1 MFLPGCVMG
10 KNQYLCARY
19 ELACVQGNHTC
30 VQKCVLRTRRFLR
43 HFAAICFACFCF
55 SSIQSIY
62 KFVFGQIECLIYRFV
77 NKKYIEEKQAPLA
90 PNLLASVFNADIFK
104 HITVLFLLFYAC

>member
-62 KFVFGQIECLIYRFV
+62 KFVFGQIECIIYRFV
-77 NKKYIEEKQAPLA
+77 NKKIYRRK
-90 PNLLASVFNADIFK
+90 ASTIGSKSVGICFQ
-104 HITVLFLLFYAC
+104 C